1 MAGVTPV
8 DYDRKVDIG
17 SCYYHFLFKWNT
29 SIVDRGEQHLR
40 QLYGPSSVDYLAWH
54 WRHFDADHPDMEE
67 PVRMSEL
74 AATLSCGQRLAG
86 EVGIDLLQRPML
98 LVTDFN
104 VFRHFVHSGQLARV
118 VTLNLTAR
126 HIDNKAGVES
136 LDVFQNI
143 FVDLYLMS
151 RARCLLTSRSGF
163 SKLALWMAGGQL
175 LRCHRDMVKCTEER
189 VWRRE

>member
-1 MAGVTPV
+1 M
-8 DYDRKVDIG
+8 
-17 SCYYHFLFKWNT
+17 FKLNST
-29 SIVDRGEQHLR
+29 IVDRGEEHLR
-40 QLYGPSSVDYLAWH
+40 QLYGPSPVDYLAWH

-67 PVRMSEL
+67 PVRMSQL
-74 AATLSCGQRLAG
+74 AATLSCAQRLAG

-126 HIDNKAGVES
+126 HIDNKVGVVT

-151 RARCLLTSRSGF
+151 RARCLLTSHSGF

-175 LRCHRDMVKCTEER
+175 LRCHRDMVSC
-189 VWRRE
+189 